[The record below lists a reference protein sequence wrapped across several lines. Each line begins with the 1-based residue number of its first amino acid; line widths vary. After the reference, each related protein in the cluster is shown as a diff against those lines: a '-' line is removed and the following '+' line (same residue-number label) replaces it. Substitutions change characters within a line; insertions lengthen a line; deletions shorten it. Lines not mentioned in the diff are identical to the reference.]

1 MDKWGR
7 FGEKLESGVK
17 REQSKEVG
25 RKWGGSGEKVGRTR
39 FGGQQHKVLLN
50 DEKWGAN
57 GAEVVQRT
65 AMQGVSE

>member
-7 FGEKLESGVK
+7 FGEKLGSGIQC
-17 REQSKEVG
+17 EQQ
-25 RKWGGSGEKVGRTR
+25 GSGEKMGLTR
-39 FGGQQHKVLLN
+39 FGGQQHKVFLN

-57 GAEVVQRT
+57 GAEMVQRT